1 MTIGL
6 IQSSLAISNESDFKI
21 YNNQQFNP
29 FIKYID
35 VENLRFFSL
44 EEVSNEF
51 LKKVGKAYLL
61 LLEDN
66 KKIDYEMRAQ
76 YLDIS
81 KDHFI
86 YQRIGKQSPEYYENK
101 FNTSFDRLPHSRT
114 IENGLFR
121 DNVTDYIWEYK
132 KGNASQI
139 NEVIEQGYN
148 RHKHN
153 KRKQNER

>member
-1 MTIGL
+1 MLLIFIKKIYLCLLLTIGL

-114 IENGLFR
+114 IETVSYTHLTLPTIYS
-121 DNVTDYIWEYK
+121 V
-132 KGNASQI
+132 
-139 NEVIEQGYN
+139 
-148 RHKHN
+148 
-153 KRKQNER
+153 